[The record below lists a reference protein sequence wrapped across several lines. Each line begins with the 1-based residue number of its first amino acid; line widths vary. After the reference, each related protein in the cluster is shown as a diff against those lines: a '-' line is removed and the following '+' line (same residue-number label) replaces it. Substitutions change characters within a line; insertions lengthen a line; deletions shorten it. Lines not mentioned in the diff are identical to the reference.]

1 MAAPKA
7 QDFIKGWPHQGLLN
21 NEHLKTS
28 LIRSFQKGI
37 ERSHH
42 SLNYGD
48 NDRGAYMFGYPD
60 FLNTLA
66 AFLSKQYGLPV
77 DAKNLMT
84 TGGSSMGT
92 DLVCRCLCKAG
103 DLVVVEEP
111 TYFLA
116 HAMARDR
123 GMGLLGVPMQDDGMD
138 IDALEKHLEKHDGRI
153 KMVYTVPV
161 HHNPTGITMS
171 EEKRQRLVALAR
183 KHKFVIAADEV
194 YQLLNFD
201 QSTTKPLFYYDD
213 PADPRVVSVGSFSKL
228 IGPGL
233 KIGWMQAHPSLLKP
247 CGNVGFID
255 SGNNPVIFASC
266 NLIDFLESGA
276 MDKHLELV
284 SKDLS
289 GRCDLICKKLRE
301 VGLEVVKPK
310 GGYFVWVRSKGKMTG
325 KSGEAMAVNKDQFHD
340 WMRLCFAWLPADK
353 LEEGIEFLRP

>member
-1 MAAPKA
+1 MAPQA
-7 QDFIKGWPHQGLLN
+7 QDFIKGWPHPGLLS
-21 NEHLKTS
+21 NEHLKTA

-37 ERSHH
+37 ERSHEA
-42 SLNYGD
+42 LNYGD
-48 NDRGAYMFGYPD
+48 ADRGAYMLGYPD
-60 FLNTLA
+60 FLKALA
-66 AFLSKQYGLPV
+66 VFLSKHYGLPV
-77 DAKNLMT
+77 DTKNLMT

-92 DLVCRCLCKAG
+92 DLVCRTLCKAG
-103 DLVVVEEP
+103 DYVVVEEP
-111 TYFLA
+111 TYFLV

-123 GMGLLGVPMQDDGMD
+123 GMNLVGVPMQDDGMD
-138 IDALEKHLEKHDGRI
+138 IDALEQQLEKHDGRI

-183 KHKFVIAADEV
+183 KYKFVIAADEV
-194 YQLLNFD
+194 YQLLNFEK
-201 QSTTKPLFYYDD
+201 STTKPMFYYDD

-233 KIGWMQAHPSLLKP
+233 KVGWMQAHPSLLKP
-247 CGNVGFID
+247 CKDVGYID

-276 MDKHLELV
+276 MDNHLEMV

-301 VGLEVVKPK
+301 VGLEVRQPT

-325 KSGEAMAVNKDQFHD
+325 KSGEPMAVNKDKFHD
-340 WMRLCFAWLPADK
+340 WMRLCFAWLPVDK
-353 LEEGIEFLRP
+353 LEEGIEYLRP